1 MYRFLQSCVQN
12 PVKTSKMEIF
22 RKILNDEKCGTCVP
36 IFTIFISETILT
48 RGLVSGITA
57 QNTENSPNFLVW
69 KLCGKGQFSQ
79 SFGRFARTSTETEP
93 FHNISKP

>member
-22 RKILNDEKCGTCVP
+22 RKILNDDKCGTCVP
-36 IFTIFISETILT
+36 IFTIFISETILA

-57 QNTENSPNFLVW
+57 
-69 KLCGKGQFSQ
+69 
-79 SFGRFARTSTETEP
+79 
-93 FHNISKP
+93 